1 MFGSDYSRQRA
12 AYKLGVTN
20 GPTRRF
26 KGDAVDEHHDHDCDG
41 DVVYGRLQCVLA
53 TRALQIT
60 PGGTEYLLLDGPA
73 KSARV
78 QVNGLSARQ
87 ETRLHELGSRELVG
101 RKARIFERGGSWSG

>member
-26 KGDAVDEHHDHDCDG
+26 KGDAVDEDHDHDCDG

-101 RKARIFERGGSWSG
+101 RKARIFERGGRWSG

>member
-1 MFGSDYSRQRA
+1 M
-12 AYKLGVTN
+12 
-20 GPTRRF
+20 
-26 KGDAVDEHHDHDCDG
+26 DEDHDCDG

-73 KSARV
+73 KSAWV

>member
-26 KGDAVDEHHDHDCDG
+26 KGDAVDEDHDCDG

-60 PGGTEYLLLDGPA
+60 PGWTEYLLLDGPA
-73 KSARV
+73 KSAWV
-78 QVNGLSARQ
+78 QVNSFNARQ
-87 ETRLHELGSRELVG
+87 ETGLHELGSRELVG
-101 RKARIFERGGSWSG
+101 RKARIFQRGGSWSG